1 MGGNHAST
9 VQLSE
14 TAFRFAK
21 TRFSFTLVREIK
33 CGKLFAILFNLDTF
47 EARFSLSREIN

>member
-14 TAFRFAK
+14 TAFRSAK

-33 CGKLFAILFNLDTF
+33 RGKLFAILFNLDTF